1 MLQCKLTSLLKTAED
16 LKIKGLAEVSF
27 HREDTVD
34 EPILPPE
41 TNLLD
46 DGNHNDTSN
55 REDQDENHRIEMIAQ
70 RMPPALTPIPINIYG
85 SGTAAAA
92 PASSPSQNDTL
103 ASQKRKRGRPP
114 LDDSYDT
121 FNM

>member
-1 MLQCKLTSLLKTAED
+1 MTSLLKTAED

-27 HREDTVD
+27 HREEMTD

-46 DGNHNDTSN
+46 DAAVH
-55 REDQDENHRIEMIAQ
+55 DQTNEDENVRIEMLGQ
-70 RMPPALTPIPINIYG
+70 RMPPTLTPISAN
-85 SGTAAAA
+85 A
-92 PASSPSQNDTL
+92 PVLSPTQNDSYGGT
-103 ASQKRKRGRPP
+103 SHKRRRGRPP
-114 LDDSYDT
+114 MDDSYDT

>member
-1 MLQCKLTSLLKTAED
+1 MSFLLSQCKLTSLLKTAED

-27 HREDTVD
+27 HREEMTD

-46 DGNHNDTSN
+46 EAGNEQNH
-55 REDQDENHRIEMIAQ
+55 EEEENVRIEMLAQ
-70 RMPPALTPIPINIYG
+70 RMPPALTPIPANLPPG
-85 SGTAAAA
+85 PG
-92 PASSPSQNDTL
+92 SSPTQNDSY

-114 LDDSYDT
+114 MDDSYDT

>member
-1 MLQCKLTSLLKTAED
+1 MCLSLLQCKLTSLLKTAED

-27 HREDTVD
+27 HREEMTD

-46 DGNHNDTSN
+46 EAVNEHVN
-55 REDQDENHRIEMIAQ
+55 EEQENVRIEMLAQ
-70 RMPPALTPIPINIYG
+70 RMPPALTPIPANMTG
-85 SGTAAAA
+85 NGGTI
-92 PASSPSQNDTL
+92 SSPTHNDSYT
-103 ASQKRKRGRPP
+103 SHKRKRGRPP
-114 LDDSYDT
+114 MDDSYDT